1 MERYDNRGESACG
14 LVAPKLSF
22 LSSFDDSL
30 QNHDPR
36 PSSEIFN
43 EA

>member
-1 MERYDNRGESACG
+1 MERYDDRGESACG

-22 LSSFDDSL
+22 LSSFNDSL
-30 QNHDPR
+30 QNRDPR
-36 PSSEIFN
+36 PSSDIFN